1 MDLEIQGA
9 LKYRGKGVVTKD
21 KVFGE
26 DVIQV
31 FFIEAGH
38 EIDGQWEDDEQV
50 LHIKCV
56 DRLGNPIV
64 KQVSF
69 AQSHPATW
77 YKSAN
82 RRTSPDVTKGETVHL
97 WEFENTRVYF
107 WTEDPRTDHYRRLE
121 DILFLFS
128 NISDIKEDNAPQ
140 DESNAYSIRISTK
153 EKKLYVRTNNYDGE
167 PYTHE
172 IQLDTGTGVLTYKD
186 NTGIELEANSPE
198 NRVRFINASG
208 SEYKAQDDVIDIT
221 AKTINNNC
229 TNFNINAT
237 NVASTATGMDFS
249 SAAMTIKSIQGQLLQ
264 AKTVKG
270 NSVHA
275 SHPHLKGL

>member
-1 MDLEIQGA
+1 MNLEIEGA
-9 LKYRGKGVVTKD
+9 LKYRGKGVVTKN

-38 EIDGQWEDDEQV
+38 EIDGHWEDDEQV

-56 DRLGNPIV
+56 DRLGNPII

-153 EKKLYVRTNNYDGE
+153 EKKIYLRTNDYDGE
-167 PYTHE
+167 PFTHE
-172 IQLDTGTGVLTYKD
+172 LQLDTGKGVLTYKD
-186 NTGIELEANSPE
+186 NTGIEIEASSPE
-198 NRVRFINASG
+198 DKVRFINASG
-208 SEYKAQDDVIDIT
+208 SEVKAQGPDIDLTSVNVNLNCETITST
-221 AKTINNNC
+221 AKLI
-229 TNFNINAT
+229 
-237 NVASTATGMDFS
+237 DFS
-249 SAAMTIKSIQGQLLQ
+249 K
-264 AKTVKG
+264 AKFMALK
-270 NSVHA
+270 VHA
-275 SHPHLKGL
+275 SHPHLLSL